1 MKNDFELGVTI
12 EGEFHPISIKESPK
26 EIFKMDPPWVGYP
39 QENRKVSFTEYSD
52 GQLVSVSNTWENQV
66 QEIEIKKVGEISH
79 HLLQEIMKKEVRV
92 TPSI

>member
-1 MKNDFELGVTI
+1 MENSFELGVTI
-12 EGEFHPISIKESPK
+12 KGEFHPVSIKKSPK

-39 QENRKVSFTEYSD
+39 QENRKVSFTEYSN
-52 GQLVSVSNTWENQV
+52 GQLVIVSNKWENQV

-79 HLLQEIMKKEVRV
+79 HLLQEIMKKEARV